1 MSQITTEAV
10 RIEKELLS
18 KIRYISKKNG
28 QTISGYV
35 NTSLRKLVE
44 KDWNKFD
51 KEKNKI
57 VN

>member
-10 RIEKELLS
+10 RIDKEILD

-35 NTSLRKLVE
+35 NTTLRKLVE
-44 KDWNKFD
+44 KDWSKFD
-51 KEKNKI
+51 KEKNK
-57 VN
+57 VLN